1 MSRDE
6 KRIEKEREG
15 GQPGTHGKGEGE
27 IVVTESGRVRENKIA
42 RKE

>member
-6 KRIEKEREG
+6 KRIEEERG

-27 IVVTESGRVRENKIA
+27 IVVRESGRVRENKIA
-42 RKE
+42 RRE